1 MQKLIPMYFFAALTM
16 YLSACS
22 NNTTDESPSVTSA
35 IPLNTAVSQ
44 IDTSSNENQKVTTE
58 IVPEK
63 LPDDDYYVSILPIPD
78 CPPPCEPPTDMS
90 ASPSLAEI
98 LYNLAPKPQKF
109 SVNNSNGEKL
119 TCLHGTELIIP
130 KDAFTINGKEIYI
143 GDLTFAVTEYYDISE
158 IVMAKLHTVG
168 DAGLLESGGMV
179 HLEAFAGNTKLEL
192 MPGKQIEIKFA
203 DEKEDMGIF
212 YLKETDSNSV
222 WYAAQNVI
230 NSIEESNLDYSY
242 SGPPAWF
249 PGGRK
254 EMQNYIKNNL
264 KYPDL
269 SKYPKL
275 DGEVIIS
282 CIIDSNGFVTN
293 SAIKKSLHPAY
304 DSIALKVIAEMP
316 QWKPATQDG
325 KFVNTNYDIPVRF
338 DALDRA
344 VVQMGKKASKTKR
357 KNQDQASGEI
367 NSFTL
372 EGMDTLTELNNTIC
386 ELTQTQNGLA
396 SYSYTVLATANLGFV
411 NCDRYIQNNVANTN
425 VVVSF
430 PTTGETQWSLIVNGA
445 RIVINGMV
453 EPALG
458 RGEIQ
463 DIDKYL
469 DCTIFAL
476 RNENG
481 QLSYCLKTIKTGSKK
496 PVELEFTQIEPSQ
509 MLEVIEKINDGNNLT
524 VR

>member
-1 MQKLIPMYFFAALTM
+1 M
-16 YLSACS
+16 
-22 NNTTDESPSVTSA
+22 
-35 IPLNTAVSQ
+35 
-44 IDTSSNENQKVTTE
+44 
-58 IVPEK
+58 
-63 LPDDDYYVSILPIPD
+63 
-78 CPPPCEPPTDMS
+78 
-90 ASPSLAEI
+90 
-98 LYNLAPKPQKF
+98 
-109 SVNNSNGEKL
+109 
-119 TCLHGTELIIP
+119 
-130 KDAFTINGKEIYI
+130 
-143 GDLTFAVTEYYDISE
+143 
-158 IVMAKLHTVG
+158 
-168 DAGLLESGGMV
+168 
-179 HLEAFAGNTKLEL
+179 
-192 MPGKQIEIKFA
+192 
-203 DEKEDMGIF
+203 
-212 YLKETDSNSV
+212 
-222 WYAAQNVI
+222 
-230 NSIEESNLDYSY
+230 
-242 SGPPAWF
+242 
-249 PGGRK
+249 
-254 EMQNYIKNNL
+254 
-264 KYPDL
+264 
-269 SKYPKL
+269 
-275 DGEVIIS
+275 
-282 CIIDSNGFVTN
+282 
-293 SAIKKSLHPAY
+293 HPAY

-338 DALDRA
+338 DALDMA

-372 EGMDTLTELNNTIC
+372 EGMDTLTDLNNTIS
-386 ELTQTQNGLA
+386 ELTQTKNGLA

-458 RGEIQ
+458 RGEIR

-469 DCTIFAL
+469 DCTLFAL

-481 QLSYCLKTIKTGSKK
+481 KLSYCLKTIQTGSKK

-509 MLEVIEKINDGNNLT
+509 MIDVIEKINGENNLT